1 MKVAVNQNLNLKFNN
16 VCQCPC
22 KKKTPFTLLAY
33 TIALSLHVYLSL
45 NAPNN
50 VASSNQFH
58 SAIHDQHDNNTTH
71 L

>member
-1 MKVAVNQNLNLKFNN
+1 MQ
-16 VCQCPC
+16 
-22 KKKTPFTLLAY
+22 KKTPFTLLAY